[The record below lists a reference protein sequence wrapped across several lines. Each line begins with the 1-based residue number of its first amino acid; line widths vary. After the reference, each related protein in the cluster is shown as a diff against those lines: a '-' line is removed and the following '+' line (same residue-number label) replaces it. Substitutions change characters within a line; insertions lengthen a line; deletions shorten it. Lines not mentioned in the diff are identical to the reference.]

1 VLLRGL
7 GRLNIYPGDD
17 VGARNNLR
25 SWLKL
30 RKPLD
35 YEGVQRVTAKW
46 QPYAGFVYFH
56 LLLDRL
62 DVAGHLAPKSAANQ
76 L

>member
-1 VLLRGL
+1 MS
-7 GRLNIYPGDD
+7 IPATMW
-17 VGARNNLR
+17 ARNNLR

-35 YEGVQRVTAKW
+35 YDGVQRVTAKW
-46 QPYAGFVYFH
+46 QPYAGVVYFH

-62 DVAGHLAPKSAANQ
+62 DSAGDLASAVQRA
-76 L
+76 